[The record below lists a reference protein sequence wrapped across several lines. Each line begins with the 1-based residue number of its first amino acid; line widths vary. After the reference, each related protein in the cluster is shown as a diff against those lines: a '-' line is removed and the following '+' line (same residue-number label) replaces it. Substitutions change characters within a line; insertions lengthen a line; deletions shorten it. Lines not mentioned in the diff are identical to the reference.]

1 MATTRNISAP
11 SIPNPPN
18 QYDQRFQNQ
27 LNGVFRLFFNT
38 VTNAINAPKPYG
50 SFYDTTTQ
58 TLTAINTATPV
69 TFNQE
74 TSSYSVTRGSPQS
87 RIYVAETGVYNIQFS
102 LQIDHGAGNAARIYV
117 WLRVNGVDVPNT
129 ATKAVIQGSDS
140 EIVLAW
146 NFLETLKSNDYF
158 ELIWSSDDTN
168 VIIAAFAASSPVPEI
183 PSVILSVQ
191 WVSGVTV

>member
-158 ELIWSSDDTN
+158 ELIWSSDDAN

>member
-18 QYDQRFQNQ
+18 EYDQRFQNQ

-50 SFYDTTTQ
+50 AFYDTTTQ
-58 TLTAINTATPV
+58 TVPAINTATPI
-69 TFNQE
+69 TYNE
-74 TSSYSVTRGSPQS
+74 ENGNYAVTRGSPQS

-102 LQIDHGAGNAARIYV
+102 LQIDHQQATAARIYI
-117 WLRVNGVDVPNT
+117 WLRINGVDVPYT
-129 ATKAVIQGSDS
+129 ATKAVIQGSDA

-146 NFLETLKSNDYF
+146 NFLVTLKSNDYF
-158 ELIWSSDDTN
+158 ELIWATDDPD
-168 VIIAAFAASSPVPEI
+168 VVIAAFAASSPIPEI
-183 PSVILSVQ
+183 PSVIMTVQ